1 MRNDPSRRMG
11 TGSLLLG
18 FYLGLQPIYWAPM
31 FPGSWISALK
41 VLLLLLA
48 VTALAI
54 PMIGKNQFRVP
65 RGMLGPVG
73 LLVLLALSVSGV
85 VQAAPLDQ
93 LRWILM
99 LFLGFGVAWLGYN
112 LIRSGR
118 RFSPLLA
125 VGFMV
130 TLPFVILTVINWQ
143 TGIPA
148 WLNPIAD
155 TALPLWAGGF
165 GASRTGWATSL
176 AYAIPLPVLWMARQ
190 RLLQGKG
197 AAVVGGLGFALV
209 VASQYAAGGRSGL
222 VAALVA
228 TASVLWLLR
237 AFPIIPL
244 VAAAGVLVWTV
255 GTGEDAAQQ
264 LRLTRLVGQ
273 ELSATSLDAFSA
285 GRLRQA
291 AVAMEM
297 TADRP
302 LLGHGLR
309 AGRGEIGRETG
320 EEFDIHNFWLKSAA
334 ELGVGFPLVFT
345 AAALMWVISVGRVIR
360 LMAGEENPLR
370 SDGILAVAVV
380 LTGLACGLFEPN
392 VLLGNMH
399 VGVPW
404 WLAVGVG
411 LGVLRESR
419 AAPQEGYALETE
431 PGSWRGER

>member
-1 MRNDPSRRMG
+1 MQSEAPRRIG
-11 TGSLLLG
+11 VGGLILGS
-18 FYLGLQPIYWAPM
+18 YLGLQPISWAPM
-31 FPGSWISALK
+31 FPGSWIAALK
-41 VLLLLLA
+41 VLLLLLG
-48 VTALAI
+48 VTALTI

-65 RGMLGPVG
+65 KGMLGPIGFV
-73 LLVLLALSVSGV
+73 VLFVLSVPGV
-85 VQAAPLDQ
+85 VQATPLDQ

-99 LFLGFGVAWLGYN
+99 LFLGFGIAWLGYN

-118 RFSPLLA
+118 RFAQLLA
-125 VGFMV
+125 VGFVV
-130 TLPFVILTVINWQ
+130 TLPFVILTLLNWQ
-143 TGIPA
+143 TGSPA

-176 AYAIPLPVLWMARQ
+176 AYTIPLPVLWMARH
-190 RLLQGKG
+190 RLLGSRG
-197 AAVVGGLGFALV
+197 AALAGGLGFALV

-228 TASVLWLLR
+228 TVSVLWLLR
-237 AFPIIPL
+237 VFPVIPIL
-244 VAAAGVLVWTV
+244 VAAGVLVWTV

-264 LRLTRLVGQ
+264 LRLTRLAGQ

-291 AVAMEM
+291 VVAVEM
-297 TADRP
+297 AAERP

-320 EEFDIHNFWLKSAA
+320 VEFDIHNFWLKSAA
-334 ELGVGFPLVFT
+334 ELGIGFPLVFT
-345 AAALMWVISVGRVIR
+345 AAILIWIISVGRVTRRIQ
-360 LMAGEENPLR
+360 AKESPLR

-419 AAPQEGYALETE
+419 ATSQAEHAPEAE
-431 PGSWRGER
+431 PESWRGER

>member
-1 MRNDPSRRMG
+1 MI
-11 TGSLLLG
+11 LG
-18 FYLGLQPIYWAPM
+18 VYLGLQPIYWAPM
-31 FPGSWISALK
+31 LPASWIAVLK
-41 VLLLLLA
+41 VLLLL
-48 VTALAI
+48 VGVMALAI
-54 PMIGKNQFRVP
+54 PLVGRNQFRVP
-65 RGMLGPVG
+65 GGMSGPVG
-73 LLVLLALSVSGV
+73 LCVLIGLSVSGV
-85 VQAAPLDQ
+85 VQAAPGDQ

-112 LIRSGR
+112 LVRSGR
-118 RFSPLLA
+118 RFSRLLA
-125 VGFMV
+125 VGVVV
-130 TLPFVILTVINWQ
+130 TLPFVTVTLINWQ
-143 TGIPA
+143 TGTPA
-148 WLNPIAD
+148 WSNPIAD

-176 AYAIPLPVLWMARQ
+176 AYAVPLPVLWMARH
-190 RLLQGKG
+190 RFLRGRGTTVL
-197 AAVVGGLGFALV
+197 GGLGFALIV
-209 VASQYAAGGRSGL
+209 GSQYAAGGRSGL

-237 AFPIIPL
+237 VLPVVPI
-244 VAAAGVLVWTV
+244 AAAAALLVWTV
-255 GTGEDAAQQ
+255 GTGEDAVQQ

-273 ELSATSLDAFSA
+273 ELSAASLDAFSA
-285 GRLRQA
+285 GRLQQA
-291 AVAMEM
+291 VVAMQM

-309 AGRGEIGRETG
+309 AGRGEVGRETG

-345 AAALMWVISVGRVIR
+345 AAVLTWIISVGRVIR
-360 LMAGEENPLR
+360 SKVGERDPLR

-411 LGVLRESR
+411 VGVLRESR
-419 AAPQEGYALETE
+419 AAPREEYATETE
-431 PGSWRGER
+431 AEPRGGVQ

>member
-1 MRNDPSRRMG
+1 
-11 TGSLLLG
+11 LILG
-18 FYLGLQPIYWAPM
+18 VYLGLQPIYWAPM
-31 FPGSWISALK
+31 LPASWIAVLK
-41 VLLLLLA
+41 VLLLL
-48 VTALAI
+48 VGVIALAI
-54 PMIGKNQFRVP
+54 PLIGRNQFRVP
-65 RGMLGPVG
+65 RGMSGPVG
-73 LLVLLALSVSGV
+73 LFVLVGLSVSGL
-85 VQAAPLDQ
+85 VQAAPGDQ

-118 RFSPLLA
+118 RFSRLLA
-125 VGFMV
+125 VGFVV
-130 TLPFVILTVINWQ
+130 TLPFVIVTLINWQ
-143 TGIPA
+143 TGTPT
-148 WLNPIAD
+148 WFNPIAD

-176 AYAIPLPVLWMARQ
+176 AYAVPLPVLWMARH
-190 RLLQGKG
+190 RLLRGRG
-197 AAVVGGLGFALV
+197 TTVLGGLGFALIV
-209 VASQYAAGGRSGL
+209 GSQYAAGGRSGL

-237 AFPIIPL
+237 VFPVIPI
-244 VAAAGVLVWTV
+244 AAAVALLIWTV

-273 ELSATSLDAFSA
+273 ELSVASLDAFSA
-285 GRLRQA
+285 GRVQQA
-291 AVAMEM
+291 VVAMQM
-297 TADRP
+297 AADRP

-309 AGRGEIGRETG
+309 AGRGEVGRETG

-345 AAALMWVISVGRVIR
+345 AAVLIWIISVGRVIR
-360 LMAGEENPLR
+360 LKVGEGDPLR

-411 LGVLRESR
+411 VGVLRESR
-419 AAPQEGYALETE
+419 VAPREEYALETE
-431 PGSWRGER
+431 AESWRVVQ